1 MTKRRLAST
10 VFVPGV
16 TTTGRLSRGLNVR
29 WLGAMLDANPAF
41 IEHAAMIRLPSLGRG
56 AAVNALIGTGHML
69 SHFYVLCLPPMFIA
83 WARDFDV
90 SFAELGLS
98 VAVMS
103 VATAVLQ
110 TPVGFLV
117 DRWGARPFLV
127 GGTLLMSL
135 SVAAMGLAT
144 AYWQI
149 VLLAL
154 LSGIGNSVIHPADY
168 SILAGSIDRDKI
180 GRSFAFHTF
189 TGNLGMAAA
198 PPVTAALML
207 VMGWRSALLVVGLAG
222 LPVVLMILWQ
232 SRILK
237 DQHGAT
243 AAKPKAAAVSGAKL
257 LLTRPMLLFF
267 GFFLLSAMAG
277 AGIQAWLI
285 TVLHQTRGIALEAAS
300 SALTGYMAGASA
312 GVLLGGWV
320 VDRTPRHLAFA
331 ITATIVA
338 SGLILLVAMLPM
350 QEALIVAA
358 LFFAGLTFGA
368 SRTPRDMMLKDA
380 APRGEIGKVFGFVS
394 SGLPLGQAVTPVP
407 FGFLIDAGRPD
418 LVLVLVAAILLVS
431 LLFIGSARA
440 TSQRVPAAVPA
451 E

>member
-1 MTKRRLAST
+1 MR
-10 VFVPGV
+10 
-16 TTTGRLSRGLNVR
+16 
-29 WLGAMLDANPAF
+29 AMLR
-41 IEHAAMIRLPSLGRG
+41 IPSLGRD

-69 SHFYVLCLPPMFIA
+69 SHFYVLCLPPMFLA

-103 VATAVLQ
+103 IATAILQ

-135 SVAAMGLAT
+135 TIAAMGFAT

-149 VLLAL
+149 VLLSL
-154 LSGIGNSVIHPADY
+154 LSGVGNSVIHPADY
-168 SILAGSIDRDKI
+168 SILAGSIGREKI
-180 GRSFAFHTF
+180 GRSFALHTF
-189 TGNLGMAAA
+189 TGNVGMAAA
-198 PPVTAALML
+198 PPVMTALML
-207 VMGWRSALLVVGLAG
+207 VMGWRQAIILVGLAG
-222 LPVVLMILWQ
+222 LPVVLTILWQ
-232 SRILK
+232 SRILH
-237 DQHGAT
+237 DQAKKPESRPRSES
-243 AAKPKAAAVSGAKL
+243 AAGTRL
-257 LLTRPMLLFF
+257 LLSRPMLLFF

-277 AGIQAWLI
+277 TGIQAWLI
-285 TVLHQTRGIALEAAS
+285 TILHQTRGIALEAAS
-300 SALTGYMAGASA
+300 SALTAYMAGASA

-320 VDRTPRHLAFA
+320 VDRTPRHLGFA
-331 ITATIVA
+331 VMATLA
-338 SGLILLVAMLPM
+338 AAGLILLVAALPM
-350 QEALIVAA
+350 QEAAIVAA

-368 SRTPRDMMLKDA
+368 SRTPRDMMVKDA

-394 SGLPLGQAVTPVP
+394 SGLPLGQALTPVP

-418 LVLVLVAAILLVS
+418 LVLVLVAAILLLS

-440 TSQRVPAAVPA
+440 TSRRVLAAVPA